1 MLGSADRIAEE
12 LLDSTSVKGFPIVND
27 ENILVGYIGRTELR
41 YILGGFHHPSFRYRG
56 SLTNN
61 LAYGTDK
68 ARKLQGVSS
77 DTPCSFV
84 PDEHEHQDVA
94 FSGLAAGPGVS
105 MDEDLSM
112 EMLET
117 TASPDVLK
125 LWPWVNQVGSSFLW
139 RFDSAGTCELI

>member
-1 MLGSADRIAEE
+1 MAEE

-41 YILGGFHHPSFRYRG
+41 YILGGFHYSSSRYR
-56 SLTNN
+56 SPLTTK
-61 LAYGTDK
+61 LAYRTDK

-125 LWPWVNQVGSSFLW
+125 LWPWINQVSPSFLW
-139 RFDSAGTCELI
+139 TFDSAKTCELI